1 MTGFVRVNYSNLQIL
16 KTQKMTKKF
25 FVIAGEASGDVL
37 GAKLIAELKA
47 QNNGAEFLGVGGR
60 LMKEQGLKSIFPMEE
75 LSVMGFLE
83 VLPHIPKLLRRI
95 KQTADKIIETNP
107 DFVITIDSPDFCF
120 RVIKT
125 LKRKNLGSANIK
137 KVHLI
142 APSVW
147 AYREGRAEKISKLY
161 DLLLAILPFEPPYFE
176 KYGLKTVFIGHPIVE
191 NAPDFS
197 KKSEL
202 NESFR
207 KKRNVALDADLLC
220 LMPGSRNGEVTRIFP
235 ELIKAANILA
245 QKKSNLKV
253 VIPLVEK
260 TRKLVSEMAKS
271 LKVEYFLI
279 EKEEKEAAFFAS
291 NFAVA
296 KSGTNTVELSLYQ
309 IPIIVVY
316 KLNFLTHFLVKRMV
330 KINFANLVNLILNKE
345 IIPEM
350 LQNECK
356 GEKIFVALE
365 KLMSDENEAQ
375 RQISESKKALKL
387 MGLGFAQNPSQ
398 KAAQEILKIL

>member
-1 MTGFVRVNYSNLQIL
+1 MS
-16 KTQKMTKKF
+16 KKF

-47 QNNGAEFLGVGGR
+47 QNSGAEFLGVGGR
-60 LMKEQGLKSIFPMEE
+60 LMKEQGLVSIFPMEE

-95 KQTADKIIETNP
+95 KQTADQIAKTQP

-120 RVIKT
+120 RVMKV
-125 LKRKNLGSANIK
+125 LKRNKSASKNIK

-161 DLLLAILPFEPPYFE
+161 DLLLTILPFEPPYFE

-197 KKSEL
+197 KKNEL
-202 NESFR
+202 NEIFR
-207 KKRNVALDADLLC
+207 KKRNIALEHEIVC
-220 LMPGSRNGEVTRIFP
+220 LVPGSRNGEVTRIFP
-235 ELIKAANILA
+235 ELIKAANVLGR
-245 QKKSNLKV
+245 KKPNLKV
-253 VIPLVEK
+253 VIPLIEK
-260 TRKLVSEMAKS
+260 TRELVSQMAKS
-271 LKVEYFLI
+271 LEVEYFLV

-309 IPIIVVY
+309 IPMIVVY

-330 KINFANLVNLILNKE
+330 KINFANLVNLILNRE
-345 IIPEM
+345 VIPEM
-350 LQNECK
+350 LQKKCE
-356 GEKIFVALE
+356 GEKIAAALE
-365 KLMSDENEAQ
+365 KLMSNKSEAQ
-375 RQISESKKALKL
+375 RQIDESKKALKL
-387 MGLGFAQNPSQ
+387 MGLGFVQNPSQ
-398 KAAQEILKIL
+398 KAAQEILRIL

>member
-202 NESFR
+202 NKSFR

>member
-1 MTGFVRVNYSNLQIL
+1 MS
-16 KTQKMTKKF
+16 KKF

-47 QNNGAEFLGVGGR
+47 QNSGAEFLGVGGR
-60 LMKEQGLKSIFPMEE
+60 LMKEQGLVSIFPMEE

-95 KQTADKIIETNP
+95 KQTADQIAKTQP

-120 RVIKT
+120 RVMKV
-125 LKRKNLGSANIK
+125 LKRNKSASKNIK

-197 KKSEL
+197 KKNEL
-202 NESFR
+202 NEIFR
-207 KKRNVALDADLLC
+207 KKRNIALDCEIVC
-220 LMPGSRNGEVTRIFP
+220 LVPGSRNGEVTRIFP
-235 ELIKAANILA
+235 ELIKAANVLGR
-245 QKKSNLKV
+245 KKPNLKV
-253 VIPLVEK
+253 IIPLIEK
-260 TRKLVSEMAKS
+260 TRELVSQMAKS
-271 LKVEYFLI
+271 LEVEYFLV

-309 IPIIVVY
+309 IPMIVVY

-330 KINFANLVNLILNKE
+330 KINFANLVNLILNRE
-345 IIPEM
+345 VIPEM
-350 LQNECK
+350 LQKKCE
-356 GEKIFVALE
+356 GEKIAAALE
-365 KLMSDENEAQ
+365 KLMSNKSEAQ
-375 RQISESKKALKL
+375 RQIDESKKALKL
-387 MGLGFAQNPSQ
+387 MGLGFVQNPSQ
-398 KAAQEILKIL
+398 KAAQEILRIL

>member
-309 IPIIVVY
+309 IPMIVVY